1 MSAEPADAATFSDLS
16 RNPRAVA
23 ERARRLG
30 RLRVTHRDAPDFYLT
45 AAQREEERDEN
56 LVTASRM
63 FAALARSESGARV
76 VKSALGEVF
85 PWARHLSD
93 AERAEFTAEL
103 IAALSDAAELTID
116 RNAREVIAGWR
127 ATARIKADKGQY
139 AWALAPT
146 EGDFGPAEVTG

>member
-1 MSAEPADAATFSDLS
+1 MTFSDLS

-45 AAQREEERDEN
+45 AAEREEERDEN

-76 VKSALGEVF
+76 VESALGEVF

-116 RNAREVIAGWR
+116 RNAHEVIAEWR
-127 ATARIKADKGQY
+127 ATARVKADKGEY
-139 AWALAPT
+139 ARALAPT